1 MLMIKKVFMLALVT
15 TTIII
20 GAPGDDEEPSQLE
33 QLQKN
38 HYEDW
43 KETFQNVMPGYEQ
56 DCYLPNAPE
65 YIASIVTNLRSK
77 TEQKDFD
84 KLSGCY
90 PMLAARKGHAQVVE
104 AFLKSGINPFT
115 PCKMRYRGMNMREV
129 CKIWL
134 KNSLEVDGKKLSS
147 QLRLSQEELEEREWH
162 FQHRSQTDNYVKILL
177 IIQEYE
183 IKWQGKSQNQIKDTK
198 NSC

>member
-1 MLMIKKVFMLALVT
+1 MKKNGRASLKIKLRMLMIKKVFMLALVT

-33 QLQKN
+33 QLQKK

-84 KLSGCY
+84 KALIK
-90 PMLAARKGHAQVVE
+90 LKKRK
-104 AFLKSGINPFT
+104 
-115 PCKMRYRGMNMREV
+115 
-129 CKIWL
+129 
-134 KNSLEVDGKKLSS
+134 
-147 QLRLSQEELEEREWH
+147 
-162 FQHRSQTDNYVKILL
+162 
-177 IIQEYE
+177 
-183 IKWQGKSQNQIKDTK
+183 KDAK
-198 NSC
+198 RRR